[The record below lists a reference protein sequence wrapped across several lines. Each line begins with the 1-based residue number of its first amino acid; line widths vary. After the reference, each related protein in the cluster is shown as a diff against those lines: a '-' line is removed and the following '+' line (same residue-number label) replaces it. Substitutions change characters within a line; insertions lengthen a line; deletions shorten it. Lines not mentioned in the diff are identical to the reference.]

1 MSALLAVSPVLV
13 PLLTA
18 AACVALAR
26 RPRLQA
32 GMSLA
37 GAIAWL
43 ACALLLVRA
52 VGGGEVL
59 VTRFGDW
66 PAPFA
71 IEFRIDPAG
80 ALLIAASALLAVL
93 ALAVPARGGGTGMH
107 SPLRHPLVH
116 GLLAGVGGAY
126 ATGDLFNLYVWY
138 EVMLIS
144 ALGLIVLGGRAQH
157 LEAGF
162 KYLTLNLFGTILVLL
177 AIAGL
182 YGLTGQLNLAALVQA
197 LGERGDDPLARALLA
212 LLMVSL
218 LIKAGGLPF
227 FFWLPAAYP
236 VLPPAMLALFSALAT
251 KVGVFALLRVSAGL
265 PAELAETFL
274 PWLGWLAVAGMV
286 VGVLGAAY
294 HYDTRRILAFHSV
307 SQIGYMLLAVAL
319 GGTMGL
325 AAALFFILHH
335 MLVKSSLFLLGGMM
349 ARSGAGFDLRRS
361 GGLLAA
367 RPMLAVLFAL
377 SAASL
382 VGIPPLSGFW
392 AKLLVVRESFAL
404 GQFAWGAA
412 ALAVGGLTLYSMVKI
427 WIEAFWKP
435 APETANEA
443 APGPPRALPAGAW
456 LASATLAGLT
466 LAVGLAPQPLIDYLQ
481 LAAGAMLAPGAELPR

>member
-1 MSALLAVSPVLV
+1 MSALLAISPVLV

-18 AACVALAR
+18 AACVAAAR

-32 GMSLA
+32 GVSLA

-43 ACALLLVRA
+43 ACGVLLMRA
-52 VGGGEVL
+52 VGAGGVFAA
-59 VTRFGDW
+59 RFGDW

-80 ALLIAASALLAVL
+80 ALLIAVSALVAVL
-93 ALAVPARGGGTGMH
+93 ALAVPARGGGPGMN

-177 AIAGL
+177 AMAGL
-182 YGLTGQLNLAALVQA
+182 YGLTGLLNLGALVQA
-197 LGERGDDPLARALLA
+197 IGERGADPLARALLA

-218 LIKAGGLPF
+218 LIKAGALPF

-265 PAELAETFL
+265 PEEAA
-274 PWLGWLAVAGMV
+274 AGMV

-325 AAALFFILHH
+325 AAALFFIVHH
-335 MLVKSSLFLLGGMM
+335 MLVKSNLFLLGGMM
-349 ARSGAGFDLRRS
+349 ARSGAGFDLRRA
-361 GGLLAA
+361 GGLLGA
-367 RPMLAVLFAL
+367 RPLLALLFAL

-404 GQFAWGAA
+404 GNYAWGAA

-435 APETANEA
+435 APETTNEGK
-443 APGPPRALPAGAW
+443 PVTPRPLPAGAW

-481 LAAGAMLAPGAELPR
+481 LAAGAMLEAGGTAPR